1 MIVADPPEKERQWT
15 VVESDQGMLSQ
26 NLFEILKLA
35 ASIATPLAIAIIG
48 LLINKSIQ
56 RQNAIVQRKTSWLEK
71 WADDFLKAA
80 SAFNESAKEF
90 MWLYLEPEWEA
101 MRNVSGA
108 PKEPRLQKDEIHK
121 ASLAL
126 NRGWVDISMFARFA
140 PANGKAL
147 TKAASDLL
155 KETKSWIDS
164 GMGNEREFLQKQFTF
179 NNNARKVH
187 AELLGVKDSED

>member
-1 MIVADPPEKERQWT
+1 MW
-15 VVESDQGMLSQ
+15 SQ
-26 NLFEILKLA
+26 ILIEALRFV
-35 ASIATPLAIAIIG
+35 ASIATPVTIAVFG
-48 LLINKSIQ
+48 VLINRTIQ
-56 RQNAIVQRKTSWLEK
+56 RQNAITQRKSSWLEK

-80 SAFNESAKEF
+80 SAFNESAKDF

-101 MRNVSGA
+101 MRNLPGA
-108 PKEPRLQKDEIHK
+108 LEKPKLQKEEIHK

-126 NRGWVDISMFARFA
+126 NRGWVDISMFAGFA
-140 PANGKAL
+140 PTNGKAL

-164 GMGNEREFLQKQFTF
+164 GMDNEREFLQKQFTF

-187 AELLGVKDSED
+187 AELLGVKESED